1 MSIETPDPAARP
13 RSDDEQAIR
22 KLTDDW
28 LAAVRAKDIPR
39 LSEMVTDDAV
49 FLPSGFPPIRG
60 KQAVETMY
68 RSFFPQ
74 FASVEQTVTIEE
86 LQVVG
91 DWAFAWGTEKFT
103 LVPQAGRAPIEMHGK
118 GMSILKRQPDGSWKF
133 ARGIN
138 NTLPKPAAPLANGIP
153 S

>member
-68 RSFFPQ
+68 RSF
-74 FASVEQTVTIEE
+74 
-86 LQVVG
+86 
-91 DWAFAWGTEKFT
+91 
-103 LVPQAGRAPIEMHGK
+103 
-118 GMSILKRQPDGSWKF
+118 
-133 ARGIN
+133 
-138 NTLPKPAAPLANGIP
+138 
-153 S
+153 